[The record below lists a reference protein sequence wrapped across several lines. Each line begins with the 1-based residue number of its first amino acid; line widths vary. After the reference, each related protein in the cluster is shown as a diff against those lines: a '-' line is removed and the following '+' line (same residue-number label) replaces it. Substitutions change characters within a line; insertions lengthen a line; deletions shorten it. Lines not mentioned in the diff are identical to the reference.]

1 MVALYLI
8 VLGLALGFAMGL
20 YVSEQ
25 SNKRKK

>member
-20 YVSEQ
+20 YVGDQ
-25 SNKRKK
+25 GNKRK

>member
-1 MVALYLI
+1 MVSMYL
-8 VLGLALGFAMGL
+8 VVVGLVFGFAMGL

>member
-20 YVSEQ
+20 YVCEQ
-25 SNKRKK
+25 SNRRK